1 MIKVGCAMGHTD
13 KADDFRVVANGHRPI
28 LLLLD
33 IERKSENVNE
43 QPDQIRNHH
52 LYQHLLA
59 RCP

>member
-1 MIKVGCAMGHTD
+1 MGHTD

-52 LYQHLLA
+52 LYQHPPA
-59 RCP
+59 RYP